1 MLPQRAGAE
10 APAFPAAA
18 VQTTLAAAFA
28 AVAERHLQNPPPAE
42 LALWWLRG
50 VVAADPRLS
59 VRAVRGRIELAAAG
73 RAVASA
79 PAPATPAAAAAALA
93 RLAAEA
99 VQHSPA
105 LRRAGAEALVG
116 AGFDEMFAA
125 LDPFSRYLS
134 PEQARAARAER
145 IGQAG
150 LGLRIGA
157 GPGGRPAVTLV
168 EPGGPA
174 ALAGIRVGDVLLS
187 VDGVPVGAHDLPLA
201 ALLLEGPQG
210 SAASLRLSRGGRRLT
225 VEVPRARRAAPAVT
239 AERRADGVLW
249 LRLSGFAADT
259 AAEVEAALADPRG
272 AAIVLDL
279 RGNRGG
285 LLSEA
290 LAVADAFLSSGRI
303 GATTGRHRD
312 ANRAWEADGPELGR
326 GRPLVVLVDGRTA
339 SAAEVLAAALA
350 DGGRGALVGS
360 GTLGK
365 GLIQMVVPLPG
376 GAELLLSW
384 SRLLGPRGAPI
395 QDVGVI
401 PALCTAF
408 GEAEARRALAAL
420 ARGEAPMREA
430 LDRAARL
437 PPEPRW
443 EEARA
448 IRAACPPA
456 EGRALDEAM
465 AAALLADPVAYRA
478 ALLR

>member
-1 MLPQRAGAE
+1 MQA
-10 APAFPAAA
+10 
-18 VQTTLAAAFA
+18 TLAAAFA
-28 AVAERHLQNPPPAE
+28 AIAERHLQNPPPAD
-42 LALWWLRG
+42 LSLWWLRG
-50 VVAADPRLS
+50 AIAGDPRLS
-59 VRAVRGRIELAAAG
+59 ARIGRGRLELLLAG
-73 RAVASA
+73 RDVASA
-79 PAPATPAAAAAALA
+79 AAPASPEAAAAALA

-99 VQHSPA
+99 VRQSQT
-105 LRRAGAEALVG
+105 LRRAGAEAMVS

-125 LDPFSRYLS
+125 LDPFSRYLTA
-134 PEQARAARAER
+134 EQARAARAER
-145 IGQAG
+145 VGQAG
-150 LGLRIGA
+150 LGLRIGP

-174 ALAGIRVGDVLLS
+174 ALAGIRVGDALLS
-187 VDGVPVGAHDLPLA
+187 VDGVPLGASDLPLA
-201 ALLLEGPQG
+201 ALLLEGPPG
-210 SAASLRLSRGGRRLT
+210 TAASLRLSRAGRSMT
-225 VEVPRARRAAPAVT
+225 VEVPRTRRGPPTVS
-239 AERRADGVLW
+239 AERRAEGVLW
-249 LRLSGFAADT
+249 LRLSAFAADT
-259 AAEVEAALADPRG
+259 AAQVEAALADPRG
-272 AAIVLDL
+272 TAIVLDL

-290 LAVADAFLSSGRI
+290 LAVADALLSAGRI
-303 GATTGRHRD
+303 GATTGRHPD
-312 ANRAWEADGPELGR
+312 ATRTWEADGPELGR
-326 GRPLVVLVDGRTA
+326 GRPVVVLVDGRTA

-360 GTLGK
+360 GTQGK

-384 SRLLGPRGAPI
+384 SRLLGPRGTPI

-401 PALCTAF
+401 PSLCTAL
-408 GEAEARRALAAL
+408 GEAEARRALAML
-420 ARGEAPMREA
+420 AQGGAPMRPV

-478 ALLR
+478 ALAR

>member
-1 MLPQRAGAE
+1 VE
-10 APAFPAAA
+10 A
-18 VQTTLAAAFA
+18 TLAASFA
-28 AVAERHLQNPPPAE
+28 AIAERHLQNPPPVD
-42 LALWWLRG
+42 LAAWWLRG
-50 VVAADPRLS
+50 FVAADPRLS
-59 VRAVRGRIELAAAG
+59 AQATRGRIELLVAG
-73 RAVASA
+73 RSIASA
-79 PAPATPAAAAAALA
+79 AVPATPSAAAAALA

-99 VQHSPA
+99 VQQSSA
-105 LRRAGAEALVG
+105 LRRAGSEALG
-116 AGFDEMFAA
+116 AAGFDEMFAA

-134 PEQARAARAER
+134 PDQARAARAER
-145 IGQAG
+145 VGQSG

-174 ALAGIRVGDVLLS
+174 ALAGVRVGDLLLS
-187 VDGVPVGAHDLPLA
+187 VDGVPIGANDLPLA

-210 SAASLRLSRGGRRLT
+210 TAASLRLSRGGRSLT
-225 VEVPRARRAAPAVT
+225 VEVPRSQRSPGTVAV
-239 AERRADGVLW
+239 EQRGEGVLW
-249 LRLSGFAADT
+249 LRLSGFAAET
-259 AAEVEAALADPRG
+259 AVQVEAALAAPG
-272 AAIVLDL
+272 SSAIVLDL

-290 LAVADAFLSSGRI
+290 LAVADAFLSAGRI
-303 GATTGRHRD
+303 GATTGRHPD
-312 ANRAWEADGPELGR
+312 ANRAWQADGPDLSR

-360 GTLGK
+360 ATLGK

-376 GAELLLSW
+376 GAELHLSW

-395 QDVGVI
+395 QDLGVI

-420 ARGEAPMREA
+420 ARGEAPMHET
-430 LDRAARL
+430 LQRAARL

-448 IRAACPPA
+448 IRAACPPS

-478 ALLR
+478 ALAR